1 MFLRFLKEVGLIQL
15 LSDADFHDTKRG
27 AFEELRL
34 TPRWL
39 KLPLAKQL
47 SCPIADVDA
56 LASRTFSQAL
66 ALQQWGAKEPSSQLE
81 NDLLVMIR
89 ITHEQLARG
98 AILTL
103 PEKNLIFCT
112 LFDIGQKISLQKLK
126 PEAIVQEVSS
136 LIHSLATKNPKAAV
150 IVYAMRIDLLLQN
163 KCKEKL
169 HRTAIETLRILE
181 HCILSVSVNWSHY
194 NAQCISE
201 KLEAVLNDI
210 ESSPLPQANEV
221 LVKLRL
227 LLLK

>member
-1 MFLRFLKEVGLIQL
+1 MVLHLLKNIGLIQL
-15 LSDADFHDTKRG
+15 LSDADFLDTKRG
-27 AFEELRL
+27 ALEELRL

-39 KLPLAKQL
+39 SFPRSKQL

-56 LASRTFSQAL
+56 LSSRTFSQAL
-66 ALQQWGAKEPSSQLE
+66 TLQQWGAEDPFAELD
-81 NDLLVMIR
+81 NDLLVIIR
-89 ITHEQLARG
+89 ITHEQLERG
-98 AILTL
+98 AILSF
-103 PEKNLIFCT
+103 PEKNFIFCT

-136 LIHSLATKNPKAAV
+136 LIHSLASKNPKAAV
-150 IVYAMRIDLLLQN
+150 IVSAMRIEFLLQN
-163 KCKEKL
+163 KCKDRF

-201 KLEAVLNDI
+201 KLEAVLNEI
-210 ESSPLPQANEV
+210 ESSPLPHADEV